1 MARHG
6 NNVDLTS
13 TVLCC
18 NFAGNSNVKNAG
30 LARNEVSRVEALPPA
45 NRASPSEFVKWKG
58 LTILQ
63 RKSKM
68 PRIVKGEVMQACSS
82 VKAKLVEI
90 NDDETPVERT
100 TCEVV
105 DLECD
110 KQTCQIASSNNCFNT
125 MGLVKKRKIP
135 ESQGSGASSSVLK
148 EKGSGGGG
156 GDKKE
161 ASASAFL
168 SQVRFPPPS
177 CFLAFFLY
185 IDIFVIATGDL

>member
-1 MARHG
+1 MKD
-6 NNVDLTS
+6 V
-13 TVLCC
+13 
-18 NFAGNSNVKNAG
+18 G
-30 LARNEVSRVEALPPA
+30 LVRNESDG
-45 NRASPSEFVKWKG
+45 NFVKWKG
-58 LTILQ
+58 LTILK
-63 RKSKM
+63 RKGKM